1 MAKKPPGDVQDAFYR
16 VVHDFG
22 VQALADK
29 MGVSAGVLYNKAN
42 ANDTSHHKP
51 TLGEAVLVTNL
62 TEDKRV
68 IQAFAVACG
77 GVFLDLPDL
86 SHISDVALL
95 EAVSKIA
102 VEGGE
107 FHGAFLNALADNRIS
122 REEFHAIQTEAFQW
136 IAAIGEAISRIEG
149 MIE

>member
-22 VQALADK
+22 VQKLADK

-62 TEDKRV
+62 ASDKR
-68 IQAFAVACG
+68 IAQSFAVACG

-86 SHISDVALL
+86 SLISDVALL

-102 VEGGE
+102 MEGGE
-107 FHGAFLNALADNRIS
+107 FHAAFINALSDNRIS
-122 REEFHAIQTEAFQW
+122 QSEFFEIQAEAFQW
-136 IAAIGEAISRIEG
+136 IAAIGETLSRIGE

>member
-1 MAKKPPGDVQDAFYR
+1 MAIKPPGDVQDAFYR

-22 VQALADK
+22 VQLLANK

-62 TEDKRV
+62 TNDKR
-68 IQAFAVACG
+68 IAQALAVACG

-86 SHISDVALL
+86 SLISDMALL
-95 EAVSKIA
+95 ECISKIA
-102 VEGGE
+102 AEGGE
-107 FHGAFLNALADNRIS
+107 FHTALLASLSDNRIH
-122 REEFHAIQTEAFQW
+122 RDEFWAIQTEAFQW
-136 IAAIGEAISRIEG
+136 IAAIGEALARIEG
-149 MIE
+149 IVE

>member
-1 MAKKPPGDVQDAFYR
+1 MAIKPPGDVQDAFYR

-22 VQALADK
+22 VQALANK

-62 TEDKRV
+62 TADKR
-68 IQAFAVACG
+68 IAQAMAVACG

-86 SHISDVALL
+86 CKFSDVELL
-95 EAVSKIA
+95 ELFSNIA

-107 FHGAFLNALADNRIS
+107 FHAAFIHSLSDNRIYPQ
-122 REEFHAIQTEAFQW
+122 EFLAIKTEAMQW
-136 IAAIGEAISRIEG
+136 IAAIGEALARIEG
-149 MIE
+149 VVE